1 MPTISMFYGIVIR
14 MYREIGG
21 KHNLPHIHAE
31 YQNDEGVEVNE
42 NYNRFVYHIVN
53 PDWRNSITDL
63 SLQKR
68 KQVAWFNPAGH
79 NLLLFFIDNL
89 LSGLD

>member
-1 MPTISMFYGIVIR
+1 LTS
-14 MYREIGG
+14 
-21 KHNLPHIHAE
+21 E
-31 YQNDEGVEVNE
+31 YQNDEGIEVNE

-68 KQVAWFNPAGH
+68 KQVAGFHTAGH

>member
-1 MPTISMFYGIVIR
+1 LTS
-14 MYREIGG
+14 
-21 KHNLPHIHAE
+21 E

-53 PDWRNSITDL
+53 PDWKNSITDL

-68 KQVAWFNPAGH
+68 KQVAWFNPAEH
-79 NLLLFFIDNL
+79 NLCLFFID
-89 LSGLD
+89 GLFSCPY

>member
-1 MPTISMFYGIVIR
+1 MM
-14 MYREIGG
+14 
-21 KHNLPHIHAE
+21 
-31 YQNDEGVEVNE
+31 EGVETNE

-79 NLLLFFIDNL
+79 NLCLFFID
-89 LSGLD
+89 GLFSYPY